1 MVINEKEGSCALI
14 ISAILNSR
22 ISTTNMSGE
31 IRPGGILIPIG
42 GAEDRGEE
50 LNPKLPFEEKGVLKH
65 VIDEAKGADSKVVV
79 VTTASSIPKEVFSQ
93 YRDGFVRLGCKSIK
107 HFHSTDKSDCDNA
120 EVIKAFSEADV
131 IMFSGGNQSKLP
143 KCMGDT
149 ALLRLIHDRY
159 MTEPVVIAG
168 TSAGAMAMSKNMI
181 AGGSASEAFV
191 KGAVKLKEGFG
202 LIPELII
209 DTHFVRRGRFGRL
222 AEAVAKHPNCI
233 GIGLA
238 EDSGLIIKQG
248 ELFRVIGSGMAI
260 VMDPRT
266 LSHNNHEVLETGTLM
281 SVVGLTT
288 HFLANGDQF
297 RFSDHSTK
305 ILPLG
310 SELI

>member
-1 MVINEKEGSCALI
+1 MNDAF
-14 ISAILNSR
+14 
-22 ISTTNMSGE
+22 
-31 IRPGGILIPIG
+31 RPGGILIPIG

-50 LNPKLPFEEKGVLKH
+50 LSPKLPFEEKSVLKH
-65 VIDEAKGADSKVVV
+65 VIDEAYGAQSKVVV

-93 YRDGFVRLGCKSIK
+93 YRDGFARLGCTGMK
-107 HFHSTDKSDCDNA
+107 HFHATAKEDCENE

-149 ALLRLIHDRY
+149 ALLRLIHQRY
-159 MTEPVVIAG
+159 MNEPVVIAG
-168 TSAGAMAMSKNMI
+168 TSAGAMAMSENMI

-191 KGAVKLKEGFG
+191 KGAVKLKTGFG

-222 AEAVAKHPNCI
+222 AEAVAMYPTCI

-238 EDSGLIIKQG
+238 EDSGLIIKNSEQ
-248 ELFRVIGSGMAI
+248 FRVIGSGMVI

-266 LSHNNHEVLETGTLM
+266 LSHNNHKLLSEGALM

-297 RFSDHSTK
+297 KISDHTTE

-310 SELI
+310 SEYI